1 MATQEIETLFTKIN
15 SFIQRKIFR
24 NYRARINYQYSKGGW
39 EWLGRLDEQGHQS
52 IMANYFTFLKRGG
65 SILDMGSG
73 EGILNDSIGKNN
85 YSYYVGVDL
94 SDQAAKI
101 GQEKRGDEK
110 TFFYQGNM
118 DEYVPQ
124 RKFDVIAIN
133 EALYFSKN
141 KLGLL
146 KRLENY
152 LEKDGFF
159 IVSMVEGKGDE
170 YWDML
175 SKGYSIADE
184 NRVTNINN
192 VTWICR
198 LLKPL

>member
-1 MATQEIETLFTKIN
+1 MATQEKTSILTKVN
-15 SFIQRKIFR
+15 SFVQRKIFR
-24 NYRARINYQYSKGGW
+24 NYRARLNYQYSQGRW

-52 IMANYFTFLKRGG
+52 VMAGYFTFLKRGG
-65 SILDMGSG
+65 SILDLGCG
-73 EGILNDSIGKNN
+73 EGVLNDSIGKHN

-94 SDQAAKI
+94 ADQAAKL

-118 DEYVPQ
+118 DEYVPE

-141 KLGLL
+141 QLVLL
-146 KRLENY
+146 KRLEGY

-159 IVSMVEGKGDE
+159 IVSMVDGKGDE
-170 YWDML
+170 VWNAL

-184 NRVTNINN
+184 NRVTNIHQ

>member
-1 MATQEIETLFTKIN
+1 MATIEKETIFTKIN

-24 NYRARINYQYSKGGW
+24 NYRARLNYQYSHGSW

-52 IMANYFTFLKRGG
+52 IMATYFTFLKRGG
-65 SILDMGSG
+65 SILDLGCG
-73 EGILNDSIGKNN
+73 EGVLNDSIGKHN
-85 YSYYVGVDL
+85 YSYYIGVDL

-133 EALYFSKN
+133 EALYFSKDH
-141 KLGLL
+141 LALL
-146 KRLENY
+146 KRLESY

-159 IVSMVEGKGDE
+159 IVSMVDGKGDE
-170 YWDML
+170 VWGML

-184 NRVTNINN
+184 NRVTNIHK